1 MIWIHERKRWSPGNL
16 WLVPT
21 RQMVEVLDSNDLWPG
36 DHCLGPNELNGSV
49 EGDQMLGPK
58 KEMSGF

>member
-1 MIWIHERKRWSPGNL
+1 MF
-16 WLVPT
+16 
-21 RQMVEVLDSNDLWPG
+21 EVLDSNDLWPG